1 MLVENGRSLG
11 GGGGGEYGELGRD
24 YYYNNHHHVL
34 GSPFAIL
41 CTPPDSTRISEID
54 CVESAVRC
62 LDGDLTLSSRLGM
75 LRVLGSYHP
84 SWSILRL
91 VQ

>member
-1 MLVENGRSLG
+1 MSW
-11 GGGGGEYGELGRD
+11 D
-24 YYYNNHHHVL
+24 HHL
-34 GSPFAIL
+34 PFSAP
-41 CTPPDSTRISEID
+41 PPDSTRISEID

-62 LDGDLTLSSRLGM
+62 LDGDLTLLSSLLGM